1 MRDFV
6 AHVRRHLSRQDVAE
20 DRYDEVVDELAS
32 ELEARYTVL
41 VQRGATDEDAWN
53 AVLAQIPS
61 WPSLA
66 RDLRRWRSARG
77 LSERRRS
84 RLRETLRRSIAGLQ
98 DLTPGL
104 RVLRKDRGFTVTRI
118 VTLTICLGGH
128 AAIVAGVNTVLFHPL
143 RTPEPDRV
151 LLMANQYPGMEAR
164 RGFLSSTPDYHDRLR
179 HVTVFE
185 EQAFYNFYGASIE
198 SGGVAD
204 TRARYGG
211 HTIAVPSPA
220 RDSAIRA
227 RLHRGRRHA
236 GQ

>member
-32 ELEARYTVL
+32 ELEARYTLL
-41 VQRGATDEDAWN
+41 VQRGASDEDAWTPCSHRSPRGRHWLSTSPQPAVGTAAAESN
-53 AVLAQIPS
+53 AVAAAQAPS
-61 WPSLA
+61 DRSLA
-66 RDLRRWRSARG
+66 
-77 LSERRRS
+77 
-84 RLRETLRRSIAGLQ
+84 AGSDAL
-98 DLTPGL
+98 GL
-104 RVLRKDRGFTVTRI
+104 RVLRKDRGFTVTAI
-118 VTLTICLGGH
+118 VTLAICLGGH

-164 RGFLSSTPDYHDRLR
+164 RGFTELDAGLPRQAPPCHGLRRASVLQLLWRVDRER
-179 HVTVFE
+179 RRGH
-185 EQAFYNFYGASIE
+185 
-198 SGGVAD
+198 